1 MTIQVNFRR
10 VISSLG
16 WILPVTL
23 LLVLRAFIPW
33 DLWLQPFLAW
43 LGQTGTIGIVVAI
56 FLYVL
61 LGIMLVP
68 ASALTI
74 VMGVAHGFWT
84 GLFCATLGANLAAWA
99 AFGLARCAIVTR
111 VKPESTK
118 DHLLAR
124 INEQGARAGIWLVLL
139 ARLSIFIPFGPLNYL
154 MGFSK
159 VSFMDYA
166 LGTFLGML
174 PGSALYLWAGS
185 ALGRERGEDFGAAR
199 TLLVAI
205 GLVSM
210 GLLLALVGRIAHQT
224 IALGKK
230 RTANSNSKNDGQ
242 GQPGLGAASN
252 SAITTS

>member
-1 MTIQVNFRR
+1 
-10 VISSLG
+10 
-16 WILPVTL
+16 
-23 LLVLRAFIPW
+23 
-33 DLWLQPFLAW
+33 
-43 LGQTGTIGIVVAI
+43 
-56 FLYVL
+56 
-61 LGIMLVP
+61 
-68 ASALTI
+68 
-74 VMGVAHGFWT
+74 
-84 GLFCATLGANLAAWA
+84 
-99 AFGLARCAIVTR
+99 
-111 VKPESTK
+111 
-118 DHLLAR
+118 
-124 INEQGARAGIWLVLL
+124 
-139 ARLSIFIPFGPLNYL
+139 
-154 MGFSK
+154 
-159 VSFMDYA
+159 
-166 LGTFLGML
+166 ML